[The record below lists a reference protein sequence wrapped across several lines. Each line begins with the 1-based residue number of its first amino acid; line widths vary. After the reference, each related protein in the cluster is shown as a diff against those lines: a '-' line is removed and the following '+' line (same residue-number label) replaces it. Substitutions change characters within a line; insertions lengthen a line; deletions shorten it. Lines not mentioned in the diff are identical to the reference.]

1 MENKIHIVCPHCTAV
16 NRLPEEKLGSR
27 PKCGKC
33 SRSLFGGQP
42 VELTESTFQKHIER
56 NDVAVVVDFWAA
68 WCGPCK
74 MMAPAFEKAA
84 EQMEPR
90 VRFAKLD
97 TENERS
103 IAGRF
108 GIQSIPTI
116 IIFKG
121 GKELA
126 RQSGAMDQN
135 TLTNWI
141 RSQLR

>member
-1 MENKIHIVCPHCTAV
+1 MENNIHIVCPHCTAV
-16 NRLPEEKLGSR
+16 NRLPEDKLGSQ

-33 SRSLFGGQP
+33 SRNLFGGHP

-84 EQMEPR
+84 AQMEPG

-97 TENERS
+97 TERRMVDWQVDSESRVS
-103 IAGRF
+103 PPSSFSRGE
-108 GIQSIPTI
+108 G
-116 IIFKG
+116 
-121 GKELA
+121 
-126 RQSGAMDQN
+126 
-135 TLTNWI
+135 NWPVSPGPWI
-141 RSQLR
+141 

>member
-33 SRSLFGGQP
+33 SRNLFGEHP
-42 VELTESTFQKHIER
+42 VELTESNFQKHIER
-56 NDVAVVVDFWAA
+56 NDVPVVVDFWAA

-84 EQMEPR
+84 AQMEPG
-90 VRFAKLD
+90 VRFAKLN

-108 GIQSIPTI
+108 GIQGIPTV